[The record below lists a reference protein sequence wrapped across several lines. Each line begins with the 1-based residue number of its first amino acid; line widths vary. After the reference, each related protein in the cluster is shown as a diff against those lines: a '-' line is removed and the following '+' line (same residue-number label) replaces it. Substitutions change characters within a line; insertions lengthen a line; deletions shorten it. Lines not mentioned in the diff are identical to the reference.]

1 MLSLLPRV
9 SIGYREGWRRGRV
22 LLASFGPGLV
32 VYFGARPGWG
42 FVVLGNGGEM
52 GADGE
57 GRISAEVR
65 ALGIFTRLFFVSF
78 FLSFSSVLAVCFA
91 SSACSGE

>member
-42 FVVLGNGGEM
+42 FVVF
-52 GADGE
+52 
-57 GRISAEVR
+57 SAMAERWGLMEKVEFR
-65 ALGIFTRLFFVSF
+65 PRCALWGYSLACFLSLFVFRFRLF
-78 FLSFSSVLAVCFA
+78 
-91 SSACSGE
+91 